1 MASSLARKYLSQSLV
16 MSKISVVTDA
26 DVIAALPIGTTRSE
40 AKVVVAQGI
49 VGTVGAVVVPTREGA
64 HKGTFPRIFGLAT
77 CRVTHE
83 GIGIGTREVS
93 TCGGPDT
100 GIEVST
106 LVVVAGGASSDGK
119 AIVNGVFQ
127 KIIAGSSNKG
137 ISRAAEVIESDA
149 VARES
154 IVASRD
160 IVEARIFA
168 DEDLLAGVDYQA
180 GSVANQDAPRFVVQ
194 RIPGEVAEQ
203 HITDANG
210 DVVSRC
216 GTTGFTAQ
224 GFVEDL
230 GKRSAVLEQESQD
243 EEER

>member
-83 GIGIGTREVS
+83 GIGIGTREVG
-93 TCGGPDT
+93 TC
-100 GIEVST
+100 
-106 LVVVAGGASSDGK
+106 
-119 AIVNGVFQ
+119 N
-127 KIIAGSSNKG
+127 NG
-137 ISRAAEVIESDA
+137 ISRAAEGIEPDA

-203 HITDANG
+203 HITHAIG

-216 GTTGFTAQ
+216 GTTVFTAQ